1 LDGHSTHGCPAVA
14 AERRAGL
21 RLVGAIAIIDGNDYG
36 FGARFR
42 DMPLAST
49 STLATSLKR
58 ADAFLSPLEIEAAV
72 TRALDEDLGR
82 AGDITSIATIPE
94 DRIGRAVVVARQA
107 GVIAGLPLVVMALRR
122 LDPDIAITPLARD
135 GEPVS
140 RGAKL
145 MTISGNTRALLGAER
160 VALNFLG
167 HLSGIAT
174 ATAAFVARISHTKA
188 RIICTRKTT
197 PGLRALEKYAVRCG
211 GGYNHRFGLDDAIL
225 IKDNHIAVAG
235 GIKSVLERAKG
246 AAGHLVK
253 IEIEVDSLNQLKEV
267 LDVGIA
273 DVVLIDNFDLAAMR
287 KAVAMAAGRVVI
299 EASGGITLE
308 SAAAIAETGVD
319 YLSSGALTHSA
330 QNLDIGLD
338 IEM

>member
-1 LDGHSTHGCPAVA
+1 MHGCPAVA

-21 RLVGAIAIIDGNDYG
+21 RLVGAIAIIDGSDYG
-36 FGARFR
+36 FRA
-42 DMPLAST
+42 MPLAST
-49 STLATSLKR
+49 SPLATSRLATSL
-58 ADAFLSPLEIEAAV
+58 

-82 AGDITSIATIPE
+82 AGDITSTATIPE
-94 DRIGRAVVVARQA
+94 DRAGRAVVVARQA
-107 GVIAGLPLVVMALRR
+107 GVIAGLPPVVMAFRR
-122 LDPDIAITPLARD
+122 LDPEIAITPHARD
-135 GEPVS
+135 GEAAS

-145 MTISGNTRALLGAER
+145 MTISGNARALLGAER

-235 GIKSVLERAKG
+235 GIKPVLERAKG

-267 LDVGIA
+267 LDVGLA
-273 DVVLIDNFDLAAMR
+273 DVVLIDNFDLEAMR

-319 YLSSGALTHSA
+319 YLSSGALTHSV